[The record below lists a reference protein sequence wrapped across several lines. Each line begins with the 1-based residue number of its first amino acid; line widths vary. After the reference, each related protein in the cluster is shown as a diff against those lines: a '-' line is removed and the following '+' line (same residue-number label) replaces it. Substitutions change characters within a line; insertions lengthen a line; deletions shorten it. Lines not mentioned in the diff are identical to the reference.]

1 MLTFKTA
8 IMKRLPNYIF
18 PLFVILTV
26 SCKKQLDKQPLD
38 QIASTTYWQTQ
49 SDAVQAVNQCYTYLT
64 DIDDDC
70 FLSCATDD
78 SYAWSGWPVD
88 VPGVGNGSATSQQG
102 MFNQHWQHSYSA
114 IAAANNVL
122 DNIGRVPTSALADT
136 LRSRYRSEAR
146 FIRAYYYQQLIGY
159 YGAVPLIEH
168 VQTPAQFDQ
177 PRTSADTVAAFVI
190 AELTAI
196 KDSLPLT
203 YGAADQGRVTKGAA
217 LALLARTQ
225 LYQGDYTDAAAAAQS
240 VMNLGVYSIDQGG
253 FDNLFSGKNPNS
265 PEVILAGQYLQPTY
279 ASGLATWMGGPTLG
293 GWSEVTP
300 TQKLVDDYECTD
312 GQPITTSSLYHPNHP
327 SENRDPRLLM
337 TVMMPDTI
345 NVVNGDTINI
355 EAPHS
360 IDGLGQNNASFT
372 GYYYKKY
379 FPNVVNGQYY
389 NNSFNNEILIRYAE
403 VLLTYA
409 EAKIE
414 LGQIDQ
420 SVYDAINQVRQ
431 RTGVG
436 QPAATAVTYPDQAS
450 LRVLVRRERHVEF
463 AVEPQRLFDIRRWK
477 IADSVMTGPVY
488 GVLNNFDPS
497 RSDYGKHV
505 QVEIR
510 TFNPTRDY
518 LWAIPENELLLNKAL
533 TQNLGW

>member
-1 MLTFKTA
+1 MLTFKIA

-18 PLFVILTV
+18 FVLIIVTA

-38 QIASTTYWQTQ
+38 QVASTTYWQTQ
-49 SDAVQAVNQCYTYLT
+49 ADAVQAVNECYTYLG

-88 VPGVGNGSATSQQG
+88 VPAVGNGSATSQQG
-102 MFNQHWQHSYSA
+102 MFQQHWQHSYQA

-122 DNIGRVPTSALADT
+122 DNIGNIPSPALADT
-136 LRSRYRSEAR
+136 LRSRYRAEAR
-146 FIRAYYYQQLIGY
+146 FIRAYYYQQLVGY

-168 VQTPAQFDQ
+168 IQTPSEFNA
-177 PRTSADTVAAFVI
+177 PRTAADTVAAFVVS
-190 AELTAI
+190 ELTAI

-203 YGAADQGRVTKGAA
+203 YGAADQGRVTRGAA
-217 LALLARTQ
+217 LALLARIQ
-225 LYQGDYTDAAAAAQS
+225 LYRGDYTDAAAAAQA
-240 VMNLGVYSIDQGG
+240 VMNLGIYSIDQNG
-253 FDNLFSGKNPNS
+253 FDNLFSGKTSNS
-265 PEVILAGQYLQPTY
+265 PEVIFAGQYLQPTA

-300 TQKLVDDYECTD
+300 TEKLVDDYECTD
-312 GQPITTSSLYHPNHP
+312 GQPITTSPLYHPNHP
-327 SENRDPRLLM
+327 AQNRDPRLLM

-360 IDGLGQNNASFT
+360 IDALGQNNASFT

-420 SVYDAINQVRQ
+420 SVYDAINLVRQ
-431 RTGVG
+431 RAGVG
-436 QPAATAVTYPDQAS
+436 QPAATAVLYPDQAS
-450 LRVLVRRERHVEF
+450 LRTLVRRERHVEF

-488 GVLNNFDPS
+488 GVLNNFNPS

-510 TFNPTRDY
+510 TFNPSRDY
-518 LWAIPENELLLNKAL
+518 LWAIPQNELLLNKSL
-533 TQNLGW
+533 TQNPGW

>member
-8 IMKRLPNYIF
+8 IMKRSSNYIF
-18 PLFVILTV
+18 FLLIIFTV

-38 QIASTTYWQTQ
+38 QVASTTYWQTQ
-49 SDAVQAVNQCYTYLT
+49 SDAVQAVNQCYGYLT

-88 VPGVGNGSATSQQG
+88 VPSVGNGSATAQQG
-102 MFNQHWQHSYSA
+102 MFDQHWSHSYSA
-114 IAAANNVL
+114 IASANNVL
-122 DNIGRVPTSALADT
+122 DNIGNIPSSALADT
-136 LRSRYRSEAR
+136 LRSRYRAEAR

-168 VQTPAQFDQ
+168 IQTPAQFD
-177 PRTSADTVAAFVI
+177 PARTSVDSVAAFVVS
-190 AELTAI
+190 ELTVI

-203 YGAADQGRVTKGAA
+203 YGAADQGRVTRGAA

-225 LYQGDYTDAAAAAQS
+225 LYQGDYTDAAAAAQA
-240 VMNLGVYSIDQGG
+240 VMNLGIYSIDQNG
-253 FDNLFSGKNPNS
+253 FDNLFSGKTANS

-300 TQKLVDDYECTD
+300 TEKLVDDYECTD
-312 GQPITTSSLYHPNHP
+312 GQPITTSPLYHANHP
-327 SENRDPRLLM
+327 AQNRDPRLLM

-431 RTGVG
+431 RAGVG
-436 QPAATAVTYPDQAS
+436 QPAATAVLYPDQAS
-450 LRVLVRRERHVEF
+450 LRTLVRRERHVEF

-477 IADSVMTGPVY
+477 IADSVMPGPVY
-488 GVLNNFDPS
+488 GVLNNFNSS
-497 RSDYGKHV
+497 RSDYGQHV

-510 TFNPTRDY
+510 AFNPNRDY
-518 LWAIPENELLLNKAL
+518 LWAIPQNELLLNKNL
-533 TQNLGW
+533 TQNPGW